1 MSKSEKLLKLKVDLG
16 ESRARQILAG
26 IKAYYTPQDLI
37 GKQVCVLANLKP
49 AKLMGEISEGM
60 ILAAKD
66 SEGLS
71 FIMPQNP
78 RKNGTQIT

>member
-1 MSKSEKLLKLKVDLG
+1 
-16 ESRARQILAG
+16 
-26 IKAYYTPQDLI
+26 
-37 GKQVCVLANLKP
+37 
-49 AKLMGEISEGM
+49 MGEISEGM

-78 RKNGTQIT
+78 RENGTQIS